1 MSICVLSDSHNNKKA
16 ISRAVEIIRTLDPDI
31 IIHCG
36 DLCDPAMF
44 DLFDHELVAC
54 RRLYFVYGN
63 NDYDV
68 SGIDRVCR
76 GRGFAT
82 GPYHVLTAGER
93 RIYACHGHKGLR
105 DRAIGDGT
113 YDVVFSG
120 HSHVREDIRRN
131 RTRVVNPG
139 ALYRAARYSFVHY
152 RPESEEIR
160 FIEVPK

>member
-16 ISRAVEIIRTLDPDI
+16 ISRAVEIIRTLDPEI

-54 RRLYFVYGN
+54 RRFYFVYGN

-76 GRGFAT
+76 ARGFTT
-82 GPYHVLTAGER
+82 GPSHSVTVGKR

-105 DRAIGDGT
+105 DRAIDGGT

-120 HSHVREDIRRN
+120 HSHVREDTRRN
-131 RTRVVNPG
+131 RTRIVNPG
-139 ALYRAARYSFVHY
+139 ALYRAKRYGLVYY
-152 RPESEEIR
+152 RPESEELR
-160 FIEVPK
+160 FIDVPK